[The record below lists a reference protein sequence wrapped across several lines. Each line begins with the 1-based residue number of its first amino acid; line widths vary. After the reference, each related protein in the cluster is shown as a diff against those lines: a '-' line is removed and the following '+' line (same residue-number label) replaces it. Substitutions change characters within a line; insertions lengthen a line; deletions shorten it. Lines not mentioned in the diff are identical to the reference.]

1 MAEYI
6 ERERLL
12 RHLDEQ
18 KGTPPEMCYTFAVI
32 ESVQDFVKNQPPA
45 DVVQVVRGRWIP
57 EHHKDQVSQT
67 EYHSYTLYRCS
78 ECGRRLIGYRDPRE
92 APFCHCGAKME

>member
-6 ERERLL
+6 KKSIAIAIVDDVADLYPFE
-12 RHLDEQ
+12 
-18 KGTPPEMCYTFAVI
+18 
-32 ESVQDFVKNQPPA
+32 KNQAIHRIEVSPAA